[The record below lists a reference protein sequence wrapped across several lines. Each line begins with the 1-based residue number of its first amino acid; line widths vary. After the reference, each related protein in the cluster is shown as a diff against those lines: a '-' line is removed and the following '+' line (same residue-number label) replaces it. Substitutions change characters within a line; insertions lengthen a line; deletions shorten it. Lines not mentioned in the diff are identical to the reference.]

1 MTSRGPDD
9 LVIRSAKDGA
19 RIELKRVWG
28 RVRTLAGLPAGL
40 TLHGLRHSIASH
52 LAMGGATGP
61 EIMAAMNHANIATS
75 QRYIHF
81 ARDRKNALAERAASV
96 ATGGLAASREPRW
109 TGKAAPSPSLNREPN
124 NG

>member
-1 MTSRGPDD
+1 MAQEIIASMTSRGPDD

-19 RIELKRVWG
+19 RIDLKRVW
-28 RVRTLAGLPAGL
+28 LAGLPAGL

-96 ATGGLAASREPRW
+96 ATAGLAASRESEVGEIVTPRFRH
-109 TGKAAPSPSLNREPN
+109 AP
-124 NG
+124 